1 MRKIATMFLAL
12 LCFMTVKAQT
22 TLVNEGFEVIPHS
35 FTSSVSG
42 TVLDWDTTAALQY
55 AGTTSLRGKVTST
68 SITSVATAKFATTG
82 YSKVYLRFKHICKIA
97 SGDKGA
103 LQYRVGGSP
112 TWYAIT
118 KSDTVYLTSVP
129 VGEMGFLAT
138 SGFNSTSYTAWLTSD
153 STAVPTNSWW
163 RSELFDLS
171 SYIANQDTAEIRLEF
186 CVEIQQ
192 RGLPITDGY

>member
-1 MRKIATMFLAL
+1 MA
-12 LCFMTVKAQT
+12 VKAQT

-35 FTSSVSG
+35 FTSSVTG

-82 YSKVYLRFKHICKIA
+82 YSKVYLRFKHICKIT

-103 LQYRVGGSP
+103 LQYRVGGSSS

-129 VGEMGFLAT
+129 AGETGFLST
-138 SGFNSTSYTAWLTSD
+138 SGFNSTSYNRL
-153 STAVPTNSWW
+153 
-163 RSELFDLS
+163 
-171 SYIANQDTAEIRLEF
+171 ANW
-186 CVEIQQ
+186 
-192 RGLPITDGY
+192 